1 MTCKQLMG
9 MADGD
14 VFVIV
19 RGRDDRSLVEF
30 DSKCLF
36 DGGRAYRH
44 GSFVYDADRLD
55 FPTDDD
61 FTELVRAIDIR
72 HKRELEYA
80 SRMYAK
86 WKPSSKK

>member
-1 MTCKQLMG
+1 MTRRQLNG

-19 RGRDDRSLVEF
+19 RGKGDRSLVEF

-44 GSFVYDADRLD
+44 GSFVYDADSLD

-61 FTELVRAIDIR
+61 FAELVRAIDIR
-72 HKRELEYA
+72 HKREIEYV
-80 SRMYAK
+80 SRMYVK
-86 WKPSSKK
+86 WKNSAVK